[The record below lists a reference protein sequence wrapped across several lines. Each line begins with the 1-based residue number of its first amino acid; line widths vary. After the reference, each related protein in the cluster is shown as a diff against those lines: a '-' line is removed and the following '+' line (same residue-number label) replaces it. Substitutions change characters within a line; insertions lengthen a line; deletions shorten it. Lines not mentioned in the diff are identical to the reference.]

1 MNDVEYKLNSFLFS
15 ELVLQ
20 YLLSNDEE
28 IKDEIYRRLKFCNF
42 SDEIIEKIIGF
53 EILIIKK
60 RKLSFP
66 NHLCDSFLWINHRV
80 EYIKDENFLL
90 FPLSP
95 EDYAL
100 LDTDYISDNALTIS
114 EIIDYYD
121 EARYMLNHAKE
132 LKIPKNMLAEAK
144 KWGYEK
150 DKKISLLKQIFVA
163 RFDLIYK
170 MFYGTLPDR
179 YFLTFA
185 ARFMQNELHILTKY
199 KWEYNFGIDALIDGC
214 DFEPYTAEY
223 FNFYE
228 TN

>member
-1 MNDVEYKLNSFLFS
+1 MNNTEYELNSFLFS
-15 ELVLQ
+15 ELILQ
-20 YLLSNDEE
+20 YLLSNDEK

-42 SDEIIEKIIGF
+42 SDKIIEKIIDF
-53 EILIIKK
+53 EISIINKI
-60 RKLSFP
+60 KLSL
-66 NHLCDSFLWINHRV
+66 NGYLCNSFLWINHK
-80 EYIKDENFLL
+80 EDYINDDNFLL

-100 LDTDYISDNALTIS
+100 LDTEYISDNVLTIS

-121 EARYMLNHAKE
+121 EARYMIHYREE
-132 LKIPKNMLAEAK
+132 LKIPQNMLDEAK
-144 KWGYEK
+144 KWGDEK
-150 DKKISLLKQIFVA
+150 NNKISLLKQIFVA

-199 KWEYNFGIDALIDGC
+199 KWEYNFEIYEPIDGC